1 MTITQY
7 GPGDPV
13 TWGAA
18 MWPGDP
24 RIDDELY
31 PEDEDEEGEEQ

>member
-7 GPGDPV
+7 GPGDEI

-18 MWPGDP
+18 LWPGDP
-24 RIDDELY
+24 RIDGDADY
-31 PEDEDEEGEEQ
+31 DDDDDEDEQ